1 MDVVIPWGARLDEGG
16 AGRWSGLDE
25 YLQTGQRESSFPHFL
40 KQAQLRWRIQG
51 ERVRSL
57 DFC

>member
-1 MDVVIPWGARLDEGG
+1 MDEGG

-25 YLQTGQRESSFPHFL
+25 YRQTGQRESSLPHFL
-40 KQAQLRWRIQG
+40 KQAQLRWMIQG